1 MKRASPEPAKRAAD
15 KLISARPSRVSP
27 AGFALESVN
36 HRDAAYVV
44 RKRTGKAPHPFAPKR

>member
-15 KLISARPSRVSP
+15 KLIEARPVRVSP

-36 HRDAAYVV
+36 RRDPAYVV
-44 RKRTGKAPHPFAPKR
+44 TKRNGKAPHPFAPKR